1 MLRKPQQSHFV
12 RDTASGAIL
21 FVLFELF
28 DERKVKYFE
37 IIVTK
42 AILDNLKVFSKSVLF
57 VVTIE
62 IKRNS

>member
-1 MLRKPQQSHFV
+1 
-12 RDTASGAIL
+12 
-21 FVLFELF
+21 LF

-57 VVTIE
+57 VATIE